1 MFQINRGGCTT
12 RHPSTFI
19 TSRPEGSSDYMLL
32 IIKTPGNFV
41 ISSVPYKV
49 QPGTAII
56 FAPNVPYFYQ
66 NPDGEYIDDWLHFD
80 ISECHETPFGGLPL
94 NTFFPVKGMDIFTI
108 YIRQILW
115 EKFYANA
122 SVRQENIDSLMH
134 VLLNHLMISY
144 QQSKSTDSY
153 NPYSS
158 KLQDIRITM
167 QSSVAHP
174 LTAED
179 CSRSLGVSKSHFQ
192 HLYSQY
198 FGIPFQKDYIQMRID
213 YAKDLLETS
222 DLKLEQIAE
231 YCGYS
236 SEVHF
241 YRQFKG
247 ILEMTPA
254 EYRRQY
260 RNLSFH

>member
-32 IIKTPGNFV
+32 IIKTPGNFTV
-41 ISSVPYKV
+41 FNVSYKV

-80 ISECHETPFGGLPL
+80 ISGDSSLPFRELTL
-94 NTFFPVKGMDIFTI
+94 NTFFSVKNIDIFTF
-108 YIRQILW
+108 YIRQLLW
-115 EKFYANA
+115 EKFYSNA
-122 SVRQENIDSLMH
+122 SIRQENIDYLMH
-134 VLLNHLMISY
+134 ILLNHLLISY
-144 QQSKSTDSY
+144 QQSNNTNSY

-158 KLQDIRITM
+158 KLQNIRITM
-167 QSSVAHP
+167 QSTIAHP
-174 LTAED
+174 LTADD
-179 CSRSLGVSKSHFQ
+179 CGRNLGVSKSHFQ
-192 HLYSQY
+192 HIYSQY

-241 YRQFKG
+241 YRQFKS
-247 ILEMTPA
+247 IMEMTPA
-254 EYRRQY
+254 EYRRKY